1 MAPSSTVAA
10 HSSQD
15 RFKYFLFS
23 VLGLMFLFVLWHNER
38 FIVDHSHPAWAYFF
52 PVRWWLLPHGL
63 GGLTALLIGPFQFSS
78 RFRQQHLRIH
88 RIIGRLYLGAIA
100 VSAPMGM
107 YLTSIHN
114 SLIIRFYVLTL
125 GSAWLLSAGIAF
137 VCVLNG
143 NIPLHRQWMVRSYT
157 VTTVFLTNR
166 VFFAIPAIDQAMSR
180 PGGIV
185 VHSGVEWSILVATLV
200 LTELGLAWPGI
211 FANRRSQD
219 ARAQIAVAPRPSS

>member
-1 MAPSSTVAA
+1 MAASSGVAI
-10 HSSQD
+10 HNPQI
-15 RFKYFLFS
+15 RFKHFLFF
-23 VLGLMFLFVLWHNER
+23 VLGLMFLFVLWNNER

-78 RFRQQHLRIH
+78 RFRQRHLRIH
-88 RIIGRLYLGAIA
+88 RIMGRFYLGAIA

-125 GSAWLLSAGIAF
+125 ASAWLLTAGIAF
-137 VCVLNG
+137 VCVRNG
-143 NIPLHRQWMVRSYT
+143 NIPLHRQWMARSYA
-157 VTTVFLTNR
+157 VTSVFVTNR
-166 VFFAIPAIDQAMSR
+166 VFFAIPAIDRAMDR
-180 PGGIV
+180 PGGLV

-200 LTELGLAWPGI
+200 LTELGLAWSGI
-211 FANRRSQD
+211 STNKREA
-219 ARAQIAVAPRPSS
+219 A